1 MSPHSRSLVLALA
14 AASAAFLFDG
24 APRTRSASAS
34 LVMALDLPEL
44 TTRADQIV
52 VAEVTSVKSAWDKKR
67 ERILSTIEVQ
77 VAEVWKGATP
87 GGTGRITVV
96 QPGGVADGIE
106 MKVHGM
112 PSFAAGERAVLFLR
126 APSPAAPG
134 PLALVG
140 MGQGKRLL
148 RFDPTAKRWMA
159 DAGDR
164 SAVIRLAPQ
173 GKPDPTGADQ
183 PMSLDDLRKRVKSL
197 VKSR

>member
-1 MSPHSRSLVLALA
+1 MSSHARSLVLALA
-14 AASAAFLFDG
+14 AASGVFLLDG
-24 APRTRSASAS
+24 GPRLRGAEAS

-44 TTRADQIV
+44 TTRADRIV
-52 VAEVTSVKSAWDKKR
+52 VGEVMSVKSGWDRNR
-67 ERILSTIEVQ
+67 ERILSTIEIQ

-112 PSFAAGERAVLFLR
+112 PAFAAGERAVLFLR
-126 APSPAAPG
+126 GATG
-134 PLALVG
+134 PVSIVG

-148 RFDPTAKRWMA
+148 RFDTTAKRWMA

-164 SAVIRLAPQ
+164 SAVIKLGPQ
-173 GKPDPTGADQ
+173 GKPDPTGADV
-183 PMSLDDLRKRVKSL
+183 PMSLDDLRKRVKAL
-197 VKSR
+197 VKGPR